1 MMVLKPTRRD
11 TAELF
16 AVFAYRV
23 IEELVL
29 LGDVPDKEADTPV
42 ELKSNRNPIGRFSA

>member
-1 MMVLKPTRRD
+1 MMVLNVTRKD

-16 AVFAYRV
+16 DVFAYRV
-23 IEELVL
+23 TEELVL

-42 ELKSNRNPIGRFSA
+42 GLKSNRNPIGRFGA